1 MKIKH
6 VFVMSLFVSNALIAQ
21 QQEVELWDEVP
32 GSISAEN
39 YTEEKQ
45 FEDGGIRGYS
55 KVTNPT
61 LTIFTPETGKANGT
75 AVVICPGGGYSHL
88 AINKEGYKLGAW
100 FAAQG
105 VTGFVLKNRLPSD
118 AIMMAKSIGPL
129 QDAQRAIR
137 YVRENARQLG
147 IDTSK
152 VGIMGFSAG
161 GHLASTASTHFK
173 DAVYDSQEGVSA
185 KPDFA
190 VLIYPVI
197 SMQSGV
203 THPGS
208 RDNLLGKNPTQAEV
222 YKFSGEYQ
230 VTPQTPMTFLVH
242 ATDDEVVPVANTIRY
257 YLALKDAGVDTE
269 MHIYE
274 EGGHGF
280 GMGRSATANSWPEAL
295 RLWMKKHDL
304 MSK

>member
-1 MKIKH
+1 
-6 VFVMSLFVSNALIAQ
+6 MSLFVSNALIAQ

-32 GSISAEN
+32 GSIVDEN
-39 YTEEKQ
+39 YTEEQ
-45 FEDGGIRGYS
+45 EFDGEEIRGYG

-61 LTIFTPETGKANGT
+61 LTIFTPEAGTANGT

-100 FAAQG
+100 FAEQG

-118 AIMMAKSIGPL
+118 AIMKDKSIGPL

-137 YVRENARQLG
+137 YVREHAKQFG

-173 DAVYDSQEGVSA
+173 DMVYDSQEGVSA
-185 KPDFA
+185 KPDFS

-203 THPGS
+203 THQGS
-208 RDNLLGKNPTQAEV
+208 RDNLLGKKTTQAEV
-222 YKFSGEYQ
+222 YRFSGEYQ
-230 VTPQTPMTFLVH
+230 VTPETPMTFLVH
-242 ATDDEVVPVANTIRY
+242 ATDDGAVPVENSIRY
-257 YLALKDAGVDTE
+257 YLALKDAGVDAE
-269 MHIYE
+269 MHLYE
-274 EGGHGF
+274 DGGHGF
-280 GMGRSATANSWPEAL
+280 GMGRTATANSWPEAL
-295 RLWMKKHDL
+295 SLWMQKHGL
-304 MSK
+304 ISN